1 MGTTESIFADT
12 ETEVSSPAPP
22 LPSAS
27 TSPSASLRRRRPR
40 NTPSSDPSTISHPQQ
55 KQALQQPT
63 KSAPVRRQS
72 FFQLNGIV
80 LGMSKSGKRTLL
92 QRLEGKEPDF
102 LDTAANRQN
111 DDNEAVV
118 VVNAPYQPSLHLPKF
133 NQNETIQ
140 LHVQAMKKISSHKHQ
155 EKDSNDMNTEKN
167 DDFHFYVI
175 LINPRHDRTK
185 VRKYIT
191 KRFHDILR
199 LQGYMKNNDTMDA
212 PSPMTAS
219 GSGRPFCVSLLRNFC
234 DRIQNIPPESIDS
247 IIQISDLTMWTM
259 EVLGEYPEMMENVRI
274 PPLLQCIDTSLL
286 NCYGLSALH
295 HFIYQ
300 SYVQNKQYIVQKELF
315 QIEEAIS
322 MSRQEA
328 TSFVVPYDEYIENIE
343 PLLQG
348 SAASTSTTIP
358 SSNNSAGSSI
368 ALSANRPVD
377 NVTTTAGIGGA
388 NGNTN
393 NINRRS
399 IINTQYPSHP
409 NDQNR
414 KTKRQSHPPSSR
426 NDQYPPDPPRSRT
439 MSGETSTSTIPSIQ
453 QTLDHAKDALEAFL
467 ESDSDDDVE
476 DEEEEKQ
483 RLNRTKEHEKDD
495 DDSDGDEDFYLD
507 ETIMDE
513 VETIKSSTDTNQ
525 NSPIVNPIK
534 TTESLSLVVD
544 VEQDDQKEELRIGR
558 QQETVNDDNTET
570 VPPACTDDKSAE
582 IVISPQL
589 QLNDTAEPSPQ
600 ETSNAMIEPGVPTK
614 PLSPRAEN
622 NIEHDDDDE
631 SDFFVEEEATESKVG
646 NMDAT
651 NILPSRRIDE
661 TDSKH
666 ADTVVSVDKHQIQSS
681 VGLSSDEK
689 NHPKAP
695 DNRGTTNN
703 GSNDV
708 AAIAV
713 HNVDTTEESMVP
725 QIPAAVTPKSENDQI
740 SDAARAALELARQ
753 DFERMLLEQEQ
764 AENKVQ
770 GEESKRDALPKKSKK
785 DKHRK
790 KSSTKEGKK
799 SKRDDS

>member
-1 MGTTESIFADT
+1 M
-12 ETEVSSPAPP
+12 
-22 LPSAS
+22 
-27 TSPSASLRRRRPR
+27 
-40 NTPSSDPSTISHPQQ
+40 
-55 KQALQQPT
+55 
-63 KSAPVRRQS
+63 
-72 FFQLNGIV
+72 
-80 LGMSKSGKRTLL
+80 
-92 QRLEGKEPDF
+92 
-102 LDTAANRQN
+102 
-111 DDNEAVV
+111 
-118 VVNAPYQPSLHLPKF
+118 
-133 NQNETIQ
+133 
-140 LHVQAMKKISSHKHQ
+140 
-155 EKDSNDMNTEKN
+155 
-167 DDFHFYVI
+167 
-175 LINPRHDRTK
+175 
-185 VRKYIT
+185 
-191 KRFHDILR
+191 
-199 LQGYMKNNDTMDA
+199 
-212 PSPMTAS
+212 
-219 GSGRPFCVSLLRNFC
+219 
-234 DRIQNIPPESIDS
+234 
-247 IIQISDLTMWTM
+247 
-259 EVLGEYPEMMENVRI
+259 
-274 PPLLQCIDTSLL
+274 
-286 NCYGLSALH
+286 
-295 HFIYQ
+295 
-300 SYVQNKQYIVQKELF
+300 
-315 QIEEAIS
+315 
-322 MSRQEA
+322 
-328 TSFVVPYDEYIENIE
+328 
-343 PLLQG
+343 
-348 SAASTSTTIP
+348 
-358 SSNNSAGSSI
+358 
-368 ALSANRPVD
+368 
-377 NVTTTAGIGGA
+377 
-388 NGNTN
+388 
-393 NINRRS
+393 
-399 IINTQYPSHP
+399 
-409 NDQNR
+409 
-414 KTKRQSHPPSSR
+414 
-426 NDQYPPDPPRSRT
+426 
-439 MSGETSTSTIPSIQ
+439 
-453 QTLDHAKDALEAFL
+453 EAFL

-651 NILPSRRIDE
+651 NILPSRSIDE

-681 VGLSSDEK
+681 VGLSSDQK
-689 NHPKAP
+689 NRPEAP